1 MHIAFLFPGQGAQT
15 PGFLGRLPSH
25 PAVTATLDEA
35 GDVLERD
42 ARALDTEAALASTVA
57 VQLGG
62 LIAGVAAARVLH
74 AEGIQPDAVAGLSSG
89 AYTAAVVCGALD
101 FAAALR
107 LLRLRAQLM
116 EHAYPAGFGLAALVG
131 LDESRV
137 ARLVAALHT
146 DARPLYIANV
156 NSRTQIVVAGSDQA
170 LEAAIQAAR
179 QAGAGRAQ
187 RMAVGVPSHCPLMD
201 DVANALLGEIAQC
214 KPMPPRIPYLGNVR
228 ARVLRD
234 SHDILRDLASNVAH
248 TVRWHDA
255 MTILYELGARY
266 FFEAPPGAVLT
277 GLMRES
283 FPDVEARSLA
293 DTPLETIVYLARRAR
308 QGS

>member
-1 MHIAFLFPGQGAQT
+1 MNIAFLFPGQGAQT
-15 PGFLGRLPSH
+15 PGFLQRLPSH
-25 PAVTATLDEA
+25 PAVAATFDEA
-35 GDVLERD
+35 SAVLGCDV
-42 ARALDTEAALASTVA
+42 RALDTEAALVSTVA

-62 LIAGVAAARVLH
+62 LIAGVAAARTLR
-74 AEGIQPDAVAGLSSG
+74 AEGVHADAVAGLSSG

-116 EHAYPAGFGLAALVG
+116 ERAYPHGFGLAALIG

-146 DARPLYIANV
+146 DAQPLYIANV
-156 NSRTQIVVAGSDQA
+156 NARTQIVVAGSDQA
-170 LEAAIQAAR
+170 LEAVIQAAR

-187 RMAVGVPSHCPLMD
+187 RMAVGVPSHCPLMED
-201 DVANALLGEIAQC
+201 IAAALRQEIAHC
-214 KPMPPRIPYLGNVR
+214 KLAAPEIPFIGNVR
-228 ARVLRD
+228 ARALRD
-234 SHDILRDLASNVAH
+234 PNDIGLDLANNVVH

-255 MTILYELGARY
+255 MTVLYELGARY

-277 GLMRES
+277 GLMHES
-283 FPDVEARSLA
+283 FPDVEARSLT
-293 DTPLETIVYLARRAR
+293 DTPVETIVYLARRVR
-308 QGS
+308 QNN